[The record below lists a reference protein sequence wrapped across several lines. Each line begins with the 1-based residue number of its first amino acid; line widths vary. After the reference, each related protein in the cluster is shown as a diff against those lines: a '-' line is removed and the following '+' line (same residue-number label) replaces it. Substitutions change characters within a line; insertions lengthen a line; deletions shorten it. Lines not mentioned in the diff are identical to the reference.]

1 MMFYANKYKSL
12 ISCLVAFCFASHI
25 CFDVFADAVDRGN
38 QMCMCESVESR
49 TSRKNLDKNRNVG
62 EFKDDV
68 QALRDSSDTSY
79 IDLVE
84 GQDPELLKD
93 LVVRLLKQAGIKSI
107 RSFVMYNSLAS
118 RAFVPQCTQDVYGGL
133 YFEKIPDGLSSRLMD
148 LRKRLISEY
157 NSIIDAHA
165 ICVYEALTKGA
176 TILYKKYSDKTS
188 KLNNNSQEHN
198 HNNNILEIIF
208 TTDSE
213 EECRSKNPDD
223 LCRCV
228 QFNVKVVDFYAG
240 KIDISVE
247 FFDVQRRQIIDGDY
261 VINGGFSSSSRGLA
275 GDVSAQRNSVN
286 ARSVRTSSN
295 TRVSTRSST
304 ELTIGGTSLSRYDG
318 QSGSHRKRKRRTKVE
333 SVDQGTQIS
342 YVGVDSSMK
351 ANGFE
356 HEKFY
361 GAIRLIEEIMRIL
374 GVEIQG
380 GLVGD
385 QYIASIASGWLNIKD
400 ELSEYN
406 DIQQD
411 ITKLSAMIQKISRNS
426 SIVLNNKEFDC
437 GEFHRLS
444 EIIFTRVRK
453 SKCIES
459 SGKSKAK
466 EQQYKE
472 ERKLRINSYDLK
484 KMISVL
490 CGSTNKL
497 NNNALDNKNTL
508 RDILLEAKC
517 TLMSRRSKIIALC
530 NQNKLK
536 YDVLQLDS
544 SLSSVLHGATGMNDN
559 KKTSDDQSVELTHEQ
574 FVHLLET
581 LKCSKYNVEY
591 KYKETNNEATNNK
604 ETNNSKTYNIK
615 SMKYDESKGTI
626 SVYVDDGN
634 NEQTFDGIV
643 FKNVKVSRKIGR
655 VDMVVSTGVSDG
667 SNREGSITITATRTQ
682 PKKQQKNKKNQTDG
696 DKDRLVAKEES
707 DKSHGG
713 EVKERQVEQPD
724 PGKEQNKVS
733 DKDNKTEEQKN
744 EEPKYVS
751 CLNDRADRES
761 DASFL

>member
-25 CFDVFADAVDRGN
+25 CFDVFADAVGRDN
-38 QMCMCESVESR
+38 QVCMRESVESR
-49 TSRKNLDKNRNVG
+49 TSQKNLDKNRNVG

-93 LVVRLLKQAGIKSI
+93 LVVRLLKRAGIKSI

-400 ELSEYN
+400 ELREYN
-406 DIQQD
+406 DIRKD
-411 ITKLSAMIQKISRNS
+411 ITNLNEMIRKISTSN
-426 SIVLNNKEFDC
+426 IVLNNKEFDC
-437 GEFHRLS
+437 RKFHRLS
-444 EIIFTRVRK
+444 EIIFTRVSK

-472 ERKLRINSYDLK
+472 ERKIEIERYQLK
-484 KMISVL
+484 KMMSVL
-490 CGSTNKL
+490 CGSTNEL
-497 NNNALDNKNTL
+497 NNKALDNKHTL
-508 RDILLEAKC
+508 QDIFLEAKC
-517 TLMSRRSKIIALC
+517 TLMSQCSKIIDLHK
-530 NQNKLK
+530 QNKLK

-544 SLSSVLHGATGMNDN
+544 SLSSVLHGATGMNEN
-559 KKTSDDQSVELTHEQ
+559 KNTINDQPVGLTHEQ

-591 KYKETNNEATNNK
+591 KYKEDK
-604 ETNNSKTYNIK
+604 NSNTFFNIK

-634 NEQTFDGIV
+634 NERTFDGIV
-643 FKNVKVSRKIGR
+643 FKNVEVSRKIGR
-655 VDMVVSTGVSDG
+655 VDMIVSTGVSDG